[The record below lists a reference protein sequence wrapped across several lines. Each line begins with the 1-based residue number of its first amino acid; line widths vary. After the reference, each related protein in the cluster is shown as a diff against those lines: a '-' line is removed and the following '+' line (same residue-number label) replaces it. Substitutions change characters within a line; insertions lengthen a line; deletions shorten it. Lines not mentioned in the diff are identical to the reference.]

1 MHIIRYT
8 PWNFQQN
15 LCLYVTS
22 FVHSTHTFS
31 LSVYEK
37 EQISK
42 GQSELFVSPPQQ
54 ATDLLTKGNKVIQK
68 NYLAMQEI

>member
-1 MHIIRYT
+1 
-8 PWNFQQN
+8 
-15 LCLYVTS
+15 
-22 FVHSTHTFS
+22 
-31 LSVYEK
+31 VYEK